1 MRALGVGVVSESR
14 LPSICPGD
22 IVYGWTGWQDYCC
35 LDASGVL
42 THVRDPDIA
51 VSSYAGILGIN
62 GMTAWLALERLGRPK
77 TGETVLVSTAAGAVG
92 RVVAHLARAE
102 GCRTLGLTGS
112 AAKAVLVVGR
122 FDSDVASP

>member
-1 MRALGVGVVSESR
+1 MRALGVGVVIESR

-22 IVYGWTGWQDYCC
+22 IVYGWTGWQDHCC

-62 GMTAWLALERLGRPK
+62 GMTAWLALARLGRPP
-77 TGETVLVSTAAGAVG
+77 TGETVRVSTAAAAVG
-92 RVVAHLARAE
+92 RVVGQPAGAAGWRTRGVSGRRSDELREGQE
-102 GCRTLGLTGS
+102 GCRSGY
-112 AAKAVLVVGR
+112 
-122 FDSDVASP
+122 

>member
-1 MRALGVGVVSESR
+1 MRALGVGVVIESR

-51 VSSYAGILGIN
+51 VSSYAGLLGIN
-62 GMTAWLALERLGRPK
+62 GLTAWLALARLGRPK

-92 RVVAHLARAE
+92 RVVAPLSRAY
-102 GCRTLGLTGS
+102 GFRTLGLTRSTSHAALCVRS
-112 AAKAVLVVGR
+112 ADRRLCT
-122 FDSDVASP
+122 